1 MVAKSPSF
9 SYRLPGLHEWFGP
22 KKNIITLH
30 LHERW
35 HALHERYES
44 IRVGNWFFL
53 SAERVDFILS
63 YTFTFNT
70 ACTAL
75 GFI

>member
-53 SAERVDFILS
+53 
-63 YTFTFNT
+63 
-70 ACTAL
+70 
-75 GFI
+75 